1 MKKNGADIIR
11 SLFSQNKGL
20 KGDQMRTNLVG
31 WKGGQIWEKEDQFG
45 K

>member
-20 KGDQMRTNLVG
+20 KEDEFGKMRTRLETF
-31 WKGGQIWEKEDQFG
+31 KGKRRG
-45 K
+45 KH